1 VQGGGRSIDGAKLLS
16 DLGYKTNWLC
26 GGTNEWMDIK

>member
-1 VQGGGRSIDGAKLLS
+1 VAKAVVDLDAKLLS
-16 DLGYKTNWLC
+16 DLGYKANWLC